1 MKNRG
6 RRAGQLAE
14 LIRKELG
21 KLLEYEV
28 KDPRVGFATVTFVEL
43 SGDLRT
49 ARVSVSVPGDEQQK
63 QESLQGL
70 TAAQSFLRH
79 QLGQR
84 LGLRH
89 TPEVWF
95 SLDQTQEYQ
104 QRIEEMLRRAREKT

>member
-1 MKNRG
+1 MKSRG

-14 LIRKELG
+14 LLREELG

-28 KDPRVGFATVTFVEL
+28 KDPRVGFATVTAVEL

-84 LGLRH
+84 LGLRY
-89 TPEVWF
+89 TPAVLF
-95 SLDQTQEYQ
+95 TLDRAEKYEQH
-104 QRIEEMLRRAREKT
+104 IEEMLRRAREKT